1 MHDQIDQAIYDL
13 VHEGTS
19 AAELASVT
27 NMNAGTLGN
36 KASFSMD
43 NHHLTVKEA
52 VLLQN
57 TRQRYDVLHAECAA
71 LNHACIPLGDYSGA
85 SDMEL
90 LDAYAR
96 YHKEVGDMA
105 VEICRTLEVRQV
117 TKRHVADVRKE
128 FFESAQAG
136 LALIERLDGLAEE
149 GL

>member
-13 VHEGTS
+13 VHEGTT
-19 AAELASVT
+19 AARLALLT
-27 NMNAGTLGN
+27 NMNAGTLCN

-71 LNHACIPLGDYSGA
+71 LDHACIPLGDYSGA

-90 LDAYAR
+90 LDAYAN

-105 VEICRTLEVRQV
+105 GEISRTLALKSISAGQIGR
-117 TKRHVADVRKE
+117 VRKE
-128 FFESAQAG
+128 FFESVQAG
-136 LALIERLDGLAEE
+136 LALIERLNGLVEE